1 MAGPLDA
8 LPPPAAAAN
17 PLDAL
22 PPPAD
27 LYPGLSSIPG
37 FSYVKPFLDV
47 AAGAGSGAVQTAAG
61 VYDLLR
67 KIPGADSILPDS
79 TAFHQAIQANTPDTM
94 PAHIG
99 KFLEG
104 LTEYAIPAGKAAE
117 ATRGMG
123 LGARALAQAGVG
135 AGVSAAQTGGDP
147 GAMAT
152 GAVLGAAPEV
162 AGSVVG
168 GVRDL
173 LANKAPTL
181 ANFAESFGGAT
192 ARQREHI
199 TKALATLT
207 KDGIVPPD
215 SALEMQ
221 DVVKGK
227 LTDLKAAYQNLDPAV
242 RARTQP
248 VQYIVDQLE
257 KVQQQYT
264 QRGVVVDEARY
275 NAVQNQIDTIQKIA
289 AKIGDNV
296 QVDDLAKMKA
306 LANQQ
311 THWDSPDVEKTLWNK
326 IGDAYRNASNAVA
339 PEMTPLN
346 RDEQVYR
353 DLEQMIDK
361 NVSQGKGAIP
371 SGRGPLLTPSTAMGA
386 AAGGA
391 MGHAFGGVP
400 GALVGTA
407 MGGAAG
413 ARLGNLAQRAIQNAV
428 DSGAFARMTPIR
440 QGLLR
445 SMQAMGDNAGIL
457 KLLGTAATE
466 EAAAGR

>member
-1 MAGPLDA
+1 
-8 LPPPAAAAN
+8 
-17 PLDAL
+17 
-22 PPPAD
+22 
-27 LYPGLSSIPG
+27 
-37 FSYVKPFLDV
+37 
-47 AAGAGSGAVQTAAG
+47 
-61 VYDLLR
+61 
-67 KIPGADSILPDS
+67 
-79 TAFHQAIQANTPDTM
+79 
-94 PAHIG
+94 
-99 KFLEG
+99 
-104 LTEYAIPAGKAAE
+104 
-117 ATRGMG
+117 
-123 LGARALAQAGVG
+123 
-135 AGVSAAQTGGDP
+135 
-147 GAMAT
+147 
-152 GAVLGAAPEV
+152 
-162 AGSVVG
+162 
-168 GVRDL
+168 
-173 LANKAPTL
+173 
-181 ANFAESFGGAT
+181 
-192 ARQREHI
+192 
-199 TKALATLT
+199 
-207 KDGIVPPD
+207 
-215 SALEMQ
+215 
-221 DVVKGK
+221 
-227 LTDLKAAYQNLDPAV
+227 
-242 RARTQP
+242 
-248 VQYIVDQLE
+248 
-257 KVQQQYT
+257 
-264 QRGVVVDEARY
+264 
-275 NAVQNQIDTIQKIA
+275 
-289 AKIGDNV
+289 
-296 QVDDLAKMKA
+296 VDDLAKMKA